1 MLARG
6 ARVGPAPLGH
16 TWTMGAPE
24 LDPTLDLAAIERELR
39 VQHADL
45 VARLSQFAAA
55 PERGSGL
62 GFGKRI
68 GDGTI
73 EAVSRMTDA
82 GVGETLEP
90 AEARVR
96 RALAKLEE
104 GTYGVC
110 DRCGGPIAPA
120 RLRFAPASVLC
131 IACARDVR

>member
-1 MLARG
+1 MA
-6 ARVGPAPLGH
+6 APDAS
-16 TWTMGAPE
+16 TQP
-24 LDPTLDLAAIERELR
+24 DLDLAAIERTLRARRAELD
-39 VQHADL
+39 AK
-45 VARLSQFAAA
+45 LSGFAKA

-90 AEARVR
+90 AAERVD
-96 RALAKLEE
+96 RALAKLED

-110 DRCGGPIAPA
+110 DVCGEPIAPA
-120 RLRFAPASVLC
+120 RLRFAPESVLC
-131 IACARDVR
+131 ISCARAAH

>member
-1 MLARG
+1 MPRSDLRSTAPLDLEEVG
-6 ARVGPAPLGH
+6 ARLRARR
-16 TWTMGAPE
+16 E
-24 LDPTLDLAAIERELR
+24 DLAA
-39 VQHADL
+39 
-45 VARLSQFAAA
+45 RLGGFAKA

-90 AEARVR
+90 ALDRVD
-96 RALAKLEE
+96 RALAKLED

-110 DRCGGPIAPA
+110 DGCGADIAPA
-120 RLRFAPASVLC
+120 RLRFAPESVLC
-131 IACARDVR
+131 IACARAAR